1 MKPCTGSR
9 LCDDWYRAEKL
20 GVEILDEKKFLELIK

>member
-1 MKPCTGSR
+1 VVVGLEPGSK
-9 LCDDWYRAEKL
+9 YQKAQKL